1 MPEING
7 LIAEVIRGRDVFTQ
21 LAPIW
26 DELAHAGMT
35 ATPFQFLA
43 YQQAWW
49 THLGPGELI
58 TITVRNH
65 AGDVIAIAPLFNLDG
80 VLHFNGCTQETD
92 YLDLIVRPE
101 HAEAAWN
108 AVVDCLCTQVAG
120 WQEIDLCNVP
130 DQSQTRFILPRLAT
144 NRGFLFAE
152 SIHEVCPTI
161 SLPESFETYLETQL
175 DKKQR
180 HEIRRKLRRAEGANA
195 QLVIIGPE
203 DDIRQAIDEFLV
215 LLQKSTPEK
224 HSWLNEGRR
233 AVFHEVAAAAQAEGT
248 LQLMF
253 MEVEGQKAAALFNFE
268 YAGRVW
274 VYNSGLDPASF
285 GHLSLGVVLTARA
298 IEIDIERGNREFD
311 FLRGNEEYKYRFGA
325 QDTTVHRLQMSRSHS
340 GQAENN

>member
-1 MPEING
+1 MPETNG
-7 LIAEVIRGRDVFTQ
+7 LIAEVIRGRDAFTR
-21 LAPIW
+21 LASVW
-26 DELAHAGMT
+26 DDLAHAGMT

-49 THLGPGELI
+49 THLGPGELY
-58 TITVRNH
+58 TIAVRNP
-65 AGDVIAIAPLFNLDG
+65 AGDLIAIAPFYNLEG
-80 VLHFNGCTQETD
+80 VLYFNGCTQETD
-92 YLDLIVRPE
+92 YLDLIVRPD

-108 AVVDCLCTQVAG
+108 TVVDCLCTNVAG
-120 WQEIDLCNVP
+120 WQAFDLCNVP
-130 DQSQTRFILPRLAT
+130 AHSLTRSILPRLAA
-144 NRGFLFAE
+144 NRGFSFVE
-152 SIHEVCPTI
+152 SVHEVCPI
-161 SLPESFETYLETQL
+161 IALPGDFETYLETVL

-180 HEIRRKLRRAEGANA
+180 HELRRKLRRAEGAEA
-195 QLVIIGPE
+195 RLVIIGPN
-203 DDIRQAIDEFLV
+203 DNIRQAVDEFLL

-224 HSWLNEGRR
+224 QAWLNDERR
-233 AVFHEVAAAAQAEGT
+233 AMFHEVAAASQADNS

-298 IEIDIERGNREFD
+298 IETAIERGNREFD

-325 QDTTVHRLQMSRSHS
+325 QDTTIYRLQMGR
-340 GQAENN
+340 N

>member
-1 MPEING
+1 MPETNG
-7 LIAEVIRGRDVFTQ
+7 LTASVIRGRDAFSQ
-21 LAPIW
+21 LASSW
-26 DELAHAGMT
+26 DTLAHAGMT

-49 THLGPGELI
+49 NHLGPGELV
-58 TITVRNH
+58 TVAVHNP
-65 AGDVIAIAPLFNLDG
+65 AGDLVTIAPFYNLEG
-80 VLHFNGCTQETD
+80 VLYFNGCTQETD

-101 HAEAAWN
+101 QAEAAWN
-108 AVVDCLCTQVAG
+108 AVVDCLCTNVAG
-120 WQEIDLCNVP
+120 WQAFDLCNIP
-130 DQSQTRFILPRLAT
+130 ADSLTRSILPRLAA
-144 NRGFLFAE
+144 NRGFSFVE
-152 SIHEVCPTI
+152 SVHEVCPTI
-161 SLPESFETYLETQL
+161 PLPDSFESYLETQL

-180 HEIRRKLRRAEGANA
+180 HEVRRKLRRAEGADA
-195 QLVIIGPE
+195 KLVVVGPQ
-203 DDIRQAIDEFLV
+203 DDIRQAVDEFLV

-224 HSWLNEGRR
+224 QAWLNEGRR
-233 AVFHEVAAAAQAEGT
+233 AVFHEVAAAAQADGS

-298 IEIDIERGNREFD
+298 IETAIERGNREFD

-325 QDTTVHRLQMSRSHS
+325 QDTTVHRLQMSRSQS